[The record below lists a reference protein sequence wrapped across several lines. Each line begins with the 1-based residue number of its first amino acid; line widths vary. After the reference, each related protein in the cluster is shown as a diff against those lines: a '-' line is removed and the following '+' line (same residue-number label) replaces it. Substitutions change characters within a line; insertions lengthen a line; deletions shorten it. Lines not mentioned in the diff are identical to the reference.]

1 MPGVDKLQAMRG
13 FVRAVEKGS
22 LTAAAADL
30 GVSLPSMVRAL
41 AALEREFGVT
51 LLNRTTRR
59 LHLTDEGRQYLEH
72 CRLILGQ
79 VREAEATLTSRRARP
94 QGRLAVTA
102 SVMFGRRHVAPVVSE
117 FVRAHPDV
125 AAELLFVNR
134 VVSLVEEGVDVAVRI
149 GHLADSSLVAIPV
162 GEVRPVVC
170 ASPGYLRRHGV
181 PRRPGDIRQYRCI
194 RFTGLQPRSEWRFR
208 AESRNTVVAVAGALT
223 VNQADVAVDA
233 CASGLGL
240 GFFLSYMV
248 APLKRSGKLKYVLED
263 FEAEPMPVH
272 VAYPHSRLLSASV
285 RAFVDLCVERLR
297 KSEFD

>member
-1 MPGVDKLQAMRG
+1 MLG
-13 FVRAVEKGS
+13 FVRIVEKGS

-30 GVSLPSMVRAL
+30 ATSLPSMVRTL
-41 AALEREFGVT
+41 AALEREVGVR

-72 CRLILGQ
+72 CRIILGQ
-79 VREAEATLTSRRARP
+79 VREAEATLTSRRLKP

-102 SVMFGRRHVAPVVSE
+102 SVMFGRRHVAPVVNE
-117 FVRAHPDV
+117 FVQAHPEVTAD
-125 AAELLFVNR
+125 LLFVNR

-162 GEVRPVVC
+162 GAVRSVVC
-170 ASPGYLRRHGV
+170 ASPAYLRRHGA
-181 PRRPGDIRQYRCI
+181 PRRPGDIRQHRCI
-194 RFTGLQPRSEWRFR
+194 RFTGLAPRGEWRFR
-208 AESRNTVVAVAGALT
+208 VDSRETAVPLTGGLT
-223 VNQADVAVDA
+223 VNQGDVAVDA
-233 CASGLGL
+233 CAGGLGL

-263 FEAEPMPVH
+263 FEPDPLPVN

-285 RAFVDLCVERLR
+285 RAFVDLCVQRLR